1 MHDFEDYGC
10 RRVRIEDLGSGLG
23 CQSVQDLHCYGQGH
37 AFMQSHNAEELEIE
51 YVETILGRVGYSNL
65 FEKGLTEDAD
75 GDGLDL
81 LEEG

>member
-1 MHDFEDYGC
+1 
-10 RRVRIEDLGSGLG
+10 
-23 CQSVQDLHCYGQGH
+23 
-37 AFMQSHNAEELEIE
+37 MQSHNAEELEIE
-51 YVETILGRVGYSNL
+51 YVETVLGRVGYSNL